1 MALNDKENTFFFSFA
16 VKSTLNMHCNL
27 TATPLN
33 IQRVLLFNSL

>member
-16 VKSTLNMHCNL
+16 VKSMLNMHCNL

-33 IQRVLLFNSL
+33 IQSFAL